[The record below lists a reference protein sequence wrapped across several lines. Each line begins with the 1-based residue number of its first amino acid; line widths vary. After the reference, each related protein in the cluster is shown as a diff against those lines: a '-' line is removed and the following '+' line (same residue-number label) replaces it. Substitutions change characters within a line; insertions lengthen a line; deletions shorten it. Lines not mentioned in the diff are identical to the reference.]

1 LRGDT
6 LTVRN
11 VFKDENKIKVIDFWA
26 SWCSPCISEIKKGNI
41 IRKMMTKNND
51 VEWIYFS
58 IDLDKEK
65 WINKSKE
72 LDEFG
77 LSKNQY
83 LILNPKNSELI
94 RFFGVNT
101 IPRYIILNKK
111 GDVIAE
117 KAPRPTDSLRF
128 KKIINYI
135 NLKKKEI

>member
-1 LRGDT
+1 MRGDT